1 MGKLIIRNNGV
12 ETQLVNGLDFNTLSG
27 ETGVYV
33 LGVNTDSEKFNQLNP
48 DGSIIN
54 YGEEGTGGGAGITG
68 GTFDANTGELIL
80 VDFTGGTVTITG
92 ITSTFNGGVVSGET
106 TFLSDVTGTTINAD
120 EFIGDGSL
128 LEGVV
133 GSTYSQLGFT
143 ITNPPPTTINQNVVL
158 PYNSTVTYPDPLIV
172 GLGYSVIVPAGTTL
186 TVLLP

>member
-1 MGKLIIRNNGV
+1 MGKLIIRNSGV

-27 ETGVYV
+27 ESGVYV
-33 LGVNTDSEKFNQLNP
+33 LGVSTDTGSFEQLNP

-54 YGEEGTGGGAGITG
+54 YAQSGSGGGAGITG

-92 ITSTFNGGVVSGET
+92 ITSEFNGGVVSGET

-186 TVLLP
+186 SVL

>member
-1 MGKLIIRNNGV
+1 MGKLIIRNSGV

-27 ETGVYV
+27 ESGVYV
-33 LGVNTDSEKFNQLNP
+33 IGVSTDTNSFEQLNP

-54 YGEEGTGGGAGITG
+54 YAQSGSGCGAGITG

-92 ITSTFNGGVVSGET
+92 ITSEFNGGVVSGAT
-106 TFLSDVTGTTINAD
+106 TFLSDITGTTINAD

-133 GSTYSQLGFT
+133 GLTYSDLGFT
-143 ITNPPPTTINQNVVL
+143 ITNPTPPTIDQNVAL
-158 PYNSTVTYPDPLIV
+158 PYNSTLEYNGPLIIEP
-172 GLGYSVIVPAGTTL
+172 GYFVVIPAGTTL
-186 TVLLP
+186 TVLP

>member
-27 ETGVYV
+27 ESGVYV
-33 LGVNTDSEKFNQLNP
+33 LGVSTDTGSFEQLNP
-48 DGSIIN
+48 DGSIID
-54 YGEEGTGGGAGITG
+54 YAQSGSGGGAGITG

-92 ITSTFNGGVVSGET
+92 ITSTFNGGVVSGAT
-106 TFLSDVTGTTINAD
+106 TFLSDVSGTTINAN

-133 GSTYSQLGFT
+133 GLTYSDLGFT
-143 ITNPPPTTINQNVVL
+143 ITNPTPPTIDQNVVL
-158 PYNSTVTYPDPLIV
+158 PYNSTLEYSGPLIIEP
-172 GLGYSVIVPAGTTL
+172 GYYVVIPAGTTL
-186 TVLLP
+186 TVLP